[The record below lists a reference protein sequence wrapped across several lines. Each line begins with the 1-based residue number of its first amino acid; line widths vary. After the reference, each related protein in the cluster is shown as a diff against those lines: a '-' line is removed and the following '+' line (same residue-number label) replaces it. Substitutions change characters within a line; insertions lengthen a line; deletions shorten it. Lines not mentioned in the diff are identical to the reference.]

1 MSDPN
6 SNDELKVPIIESQPQ
21 VTPPQNIQ
29 DFDPELPL
37 VIKTLDAA
45 AASPSSKLLLV
56 ALKACAYLC
65 ILPPFFA
72 FFVCLFCF
80 SIGYLF
86 AFISTTI
93 GFAAMAFI
101 LFSLEKILKAIMAA
115 YESK

>member
-21 VTPPQNIQ
+21 VTHPQNAQ
-29 DFDPELPL
+29 DFDPEIPQ

-56 ALKACAYLC
+56 ALKAGAYFC
-65 ILPPFFA
+65 ILPPFLA
-72 FFVCLFCF
+72 LFVCIFSFSLTNLFTF
-80 SIGYLF
+80 V
-86 AFISTTI
+86 STIITS
-93 GFAAMAFI
+93 ATTALV

-115 YESK
+115 NSNS